1 MNLPTPKSTIGKLVL
16 RLGIVAVIAVLG
28 ALLQDPSVAQGG
40 ILYLV
45 IKTVYDLLN
54 SNTPNLRA

>member
-1 MNLPTPKSTIGKLVL
+1 MNLPTPKTTIGKLVV

-28 ALLQDPSVAQGG
+28 ALLEDPSVTQGG